1 MVGRIQRVAHHAW
14 RDFSRDGELTHFEQI
29 RIGAHVHTFDTSL
42 ASDDVGKG
50 GVDAAADTDG
60 EVGTTESQRFDAE
73 FGGGIET
80 DEVEAGTCSVW
91 QGARY
96 LFWCNRY
103 IRLAFESEG
112 TRCGVGVDRYHS
124 SGRDG
129 FDDLHGEVT
138 EATNSEDH
146 HGVTG
151 SNHCG
156 CLLARSVSSKS
167 CIGEC
172 GELGKIRRRR
182 HLEHRTLIGQQILG
196 VTTIHGDAGRSAVR
210 RIGVEPCALLNAQA
224 IADERE
230 TDHRVANGNGGHAR
244 TDLVDVSSI
253 FMTKNQGE
261 RWHHF
266 TGQQVQV
273 GSTHASRGN
282 SHHHIGGLDDS
293 WRWDLFKIEW
303 CSFERGD
310 HRLHDHCTHH
320 VPPLVIAD
328 YNLGLMCT
336 TGVLH
341 FADGSYALFKNKDF
355 GRIHLDDRL
364 WLDRD
369 LFGVLG
375 MTTWAGD
382 DPAKD
387 EYSGFSVGANSAGL
401 LVCDSNVVT
410 LDGLVNYD
418 VMTEVALREGT
429 DVRSA
434 AEAVREAC
442 AANET
447 SWGNLVMID
456 ANGAASVEIRGNE
469 ARIVPLS
476 GPSARS
482 NHHVVLGPHELQA
495 DTMTTEKRRA
505 SAQRQV
511 SAANSIDDLFRL
523 QASHDDGDTGVCN
536 HSDLNTVYSYVLHRK
551 AGKTTLYVLQGRPCS
566 GEQRVAITIPF
577 GDDYSNDAATWFL
590 AAYPTATKANFAVV
604 A

>member
-1 MVGRIQRVAHHAW
+1 M
-14 RDFSRDGELTHFEQI
+14 
-29 RIGAHVHTFDTSL
+29 
-42 ASDDVGKG
+42 
-50 GVDAAADTDG
+50 
-60 EVGTTESQRFDAE
+60 
-73 FGGGIET
+73 
-80 DEVEAGTCSVW
+80 
-91 QGARY
+91 
-96 LFWCNRY
+96 
-103 IRLAFESEG
+103 
-112 TRCGVGVDRYHS
+112 
-124 SGRDG
+124 
-129 FDDLHGEVT
+129 
-138 EATNSEDH
+138 
-146 HGVTG
+146 
-151 SNHCG
+151 
-156 CLLARSVSSKS
+156 
-167 CIGEC
+167 
-172 GELGKIRRRR
+172 
-182 HLEHRTLIGQQILG
+182 
-196 VTTIHGDAGRSAVR
+196 
-210 RIGVEPCALLNAQA
+210 
-224 IADERE
+224 
-230 TDHRVANGNGGHAR
+230 
-244 TDLVDVSSI
+244 
-253 FMTKNQGE
+253 
-261 RWHHF
+261 
-266 TGQQVQV
+266 
-273 GSTHASRGN
+273 
-282 SHHHIGGLDDS
+282 
-293 WRWDLFKIEW
+293 
-303 CSFERGD
+303 
-310 HRLHDHCTHH
+310 
-320 VPPLVIAD
+320 IAD

-355 GRIHLDDRL
+355 GRTHLDDCL

-429 DVRSA
+429 DVSSA
-434 AEAVREAC
+434 AEAVRQAC

-469 ARIVPLS
+469 ARIVPLE

-511 SAANSIDDLFRL
+511 SAASLIEDLFRL

-551 AGKTTLYVLQGRPCS
+551 DGRTTLHVLQGRPCS
-566 GEQRVAITIPF
+566 GAQRIAITIPF
-577 GDDYSNDAATWFL
+577 GDDYSNDSAASFL